1 MTDFSL
7 LVSVGMHHASIRQYL
22 AIKNTQNTK
31 NAKNAKNAT
40 LSCAEN
46 LVSIEGWR
54 MLTMALQA
62 RLEIHALFVCPQLLR
77 GEASHSTARAIITAG
92 VPSFLISEKVLRTI
106 TEWDGPDG
114 LAAIVQLP
122 FFRWQDIQL
131 GQHNALLVLDGLQI
145 PGNVGTII
153 RCADGAG
160 ADGII
165 ITNKRQRLSHP
176 KLLRASM
183 GSLFGFPVIETGAD
197 EAISWLKRHHFTI
210 VTTETG
216 AALTYRSVSYR
227 GRVAVVMGNEHSGI
241 SQQWNEAQ
249 DISVSIPMNGRGA
262 DSLNVGNAAV
272 LMLYEMLYHQDRLKC
287 S

>member
-1 MTDFSL
+1 MTEFSP
-7 LVSVGMHHASIRQYL
+7 LVPVGLHHASIRQYL
-22 AIKNTQNTK
+22 AIKNTGNT
-31 NAKNAKNAT
+31 AH
-40 LSCAEN
+40 SCAEN
-46 LVSIEGWR
+46 LVSIEGGR
-54 MLTMALQA
+54 MLTMALKA
-62 RLEIHALFVCPQLLR
+62 RLAIHTLFVCPQLLR
-77 GEASHSTARAIITAG
+77 DESRVTARTIIASG
-92 VPSFLISEKVLRTI
+92 VPSFLVSEKVLCHM

-122 FFRWQDIQL
+122 CFGWQDIQL
-131 GQHNALLVLDGLQI
+131 SQHNALLVLDGLQI

-183 GSLFGFPVIETGAD
+183 GSLFAFPVIETGVH
-197 EAISWLKRHHFTI
+197 EAIAWLKRHHFTI

-216 AALTYRSVSYR
+216 ATFSYRSASYR

-241 SQQWNEAQ
+241 SQEWYAAQ
-249 DISVSIPMNGRGA
+249 DMSVAIPMNGRGA

-272 LMLYEMLYHQDRLKC
+272 LMLYEMLYHQERLML
-287 S
+287 

>member
-1 MTDFSL
+1 MPEFST
-7 LVSVGMHHASIRQYL
+7 LVPAGLHHPEIRQYL
-22 AIKNTQNTK
+22 AIKNTKNT
-31 NAKNAKNAT
+31 T
-40 LSCAEN
+40 HSYTEN
-46 LVSIEGWR
+46 LVSIEGQR
-54 MLTMALQA
+54 MLTMAIKA

-77 GEASHSTARAIITAG
+77 GESGRSMVRALIATD
-92 VPSFLISEKVLRTI
+92 VPSFHISEKVLCSI

-122 FFRWQDIQL
+122 CFRWQDIRL

-165 ITNKRQRLSHP
+165 LTNKKQRLAHP

-183 GSLFGFPVIETGAD
+183 GSMFGFPVIDTGVS
-197 EAISWLKRHHFTI
+197 EAIAWLKRHHFTI
-210 VTTETG
+210 VTTETN
-216 AALTYRSVSYR
+216 AALSYRSASYR

-241 SQQWNEAQ
+241 SQEWSKAQ
-249 DISVSIPMNGRGA
+249 DMSVSIPMNGRA

-272 LMLYEMLYHQDRLKC
+272 LMLYEMLYHQDRLQC